1 MADLQGEFIVD
12 ILSFLPSLKRLSHR
26 KVMLSKGKE
35 GIGHNVLYGRRWG
48 HFLLTENTFKEL
60 GSLKAI
66 QLSYDVED
74 NFYLMKHIRD
84 YIRCIDKKTL
94 YIGKFYYH
102 LFGYPVL
109 IGYFSL
115 EKIQ

>member
-1 MADLQGEFIVD
+1 MAELQGEFIVD
-12 ILSFLPSLKRLSHR
+12 ILSFLPSLKGLSHR
-26 KVMLSKGKE
+26 KVMFTKGKQ
-35 GIGHNVLYGRRWG
+35 GHGHNVLYGRTWG

-60 GSLKAI
+60 GSRKAV

-74 NFYLMKHIRD
+74 NFYLIKNIRD
-84 YIRCIDKKTL
+84 YIRCIDEKTL

-102 LFGYPVL
+102 LFGHPL
-109 IGYFSL
+109 FIGYFSL